1 MGFRKNVLSKEQSI
15 EQAIVQH
22 YSELSPNA
30 RIIANYIQQ
39 HPLAIISMSVSDI
52 ANATQTSKATVS
64 RFFRQ
69 IGYESHQQAKAKLL
83 ERRIDGFPVANTNI
97 HNQNQLGNE
106 VVNIT
111 QTLNAISPS
120 QLKVVVDLLTS
131 SKKITIIGYRNS
143 YPIALH
149 FRQQLMQ
156 IRSGVRILPQPGQ
169 TLGEE
174 LVSLDK
180 DEVVILIGFRRRPKN
195 FDKLVSSVSK
205 QPTVLLSDPTGQ
217 VFNKQVTH
225 LLVCH
230 LGQENAFDSYAAPMS
245 MIAILCNETYKRL
258 DSKGQV
264 RAANI
269 SKMYQHLDELSEL

>member
-1 MGFRKNVLSKEQSI
+1 LSKEQSI
-15 EQAIVQH
+15 EEAIVQR
-22 YSELSPNA
+22 YATLSPNA

-39 HPLAIISMSVSDI
+39 NPLAIISMSVADMAS
-52 ANATQTSKATVS
+52 ATQTSKATVS

-83 ERRIDGFPVANTNI
+83 ERRVDGFPVANTNS
-97 HNQNQLGNE
+97 HNQSQLGDE

-111 QTLNAISPS
+111 QTLNGMTPS
-120 QLKVVVDLLTS
+120 QVNDIVDLLS
-131 SKKITIIGYRNS
+131 NSNKISIIGYRNS

-156 IRSGVRILPQPGQ
+156 IRSSVRILPQPGQ

-174 LVSLDK
+174 LVSLDE
-180 DEVVILIGFRRRPKN
+180 DEVVILVGFRRRPKN
-195 FDKLVSSVSK
+195 FQKLVDSVSK
-205 QPTVLLSDPTGQ
+205 QPTVLLTDPTGQ
-217 VFNKQVTH
+217 VFNKQVSH

-245 MIAILCNETYKRL
+245 MIAILCNETYTRL
-258 DSKGQV
+258 ASKGQV
-264 RAANI
+264 RTANI
-269 SKMYQHLDELSEL
+269 SKMYEQLDELSPL